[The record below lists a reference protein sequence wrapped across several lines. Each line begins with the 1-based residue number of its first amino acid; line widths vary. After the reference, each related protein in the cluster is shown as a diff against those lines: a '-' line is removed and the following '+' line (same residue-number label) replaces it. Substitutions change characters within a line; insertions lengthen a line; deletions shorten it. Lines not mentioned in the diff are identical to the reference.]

1 MQRIELNVNVDF
13 SRTSPIPFAQVSVIL
28 LPLPA
33 ALLNTLHR
41 LISDLPREEIGWL
54 ISPQHHMPLLTTR
67 RAAIIISR
75 VRLVAALFAVLTPL
89 WIFIDSW
96 AFPAGLWQQLAL
108 GRVLSSVMLLT
119 LAVSWRNS
127 TLMRDAYLALMIMFL
142 IPSGFYV
149 YSHLL
154 LSQYQLSGIAG
165 IVQAGYTFLPFVLV
179 AGLSVF
185 PLTALE
191 GILFAAPA
199 LLAEAM
205 PIAVSS
211 VADDAVPFLAM
222 FWLLAVIAVV
232 TTLSGMSQLGFMISL
247 VRQAIRDP
255 LTGTFSRMSGEEL
268 MEIQY
273 IISMRTN
280 APLAIAFLDL
290 DDFKSINDEF
300 GHEAGDQ
307 VLVEMAASVR
317 KRLRTGDML
326 VRWGGEEFVLIMP
339 NTFPE
344 TAMNALER
352 LRSAGLGVRPDNRP
366 ITASIG
372 LAERIHDNANDWR
385 SMVDLADKRMY
396 IAKHSGKDRVIGP
409 ESASA
414 KGSRTLSGA

>member
-1 MQRIELNVNVDF
+1 MHIITTTVV
-13 SRTSPIPFAQVSVIL
+13 
-28 LPLPA
+28 
-33 ALLNTLHR
+33 NTLHR
-41 LISDLPREEIGWL
+41 LISDLSREEIGWV
-54 ISPQHHMPLLTTR
+54 ISPRHHMPLLSTR

-75 VRLVAALFAVLTPL
+75 VRLVAALFAVLNPL
-89 WIFIDSW
+89 WIIIDSW
-96 AFPAGLWQQLAL
+96 AFPTELWTHLAV
-108 GRVLSSVMLLT
+108 GRVLSSALLLT
-119 LAVSWRNS
+119 LALSWRKS
-127 TLMRDAYLALMIMFL
+127 TLMRDAYLALTIMFL
-142 IPSGFYV
+142 IPSVFYV

-154 LSQYQLSGIAG
+154 LSQYQLSGVASI
-165 IVQAGYTFLPFVLV
+165 IQAGYTFLPFVLV

-191 GILFAAPA
+191 GILFAIPA
-199 LLAEAM
+199 LLAEMIPVVA
-205 PIAVSS
+205 SS
-211 VADDAVPFLAM
+211 VAADTVPFLAM
-222 FWLLAVIAVV
+222 FWLLVVIAVV

-280 APLAIAFLDL
+280 APLAIAFFDL
-290 DDFKSINDEF
+290 DNFKSINDGF

-307 VLVEMAASVR
+307 VLVEMTAGIR

-344 TAMNALER
+344 TAMQALER
-352 LRSAGLGVRPDNRP
+352 LRTSGLGLRPDGTP

-372 LAERIHDNANDWR
+372 LSERLADNASVWR
-385 SMVDLADKRMY
+385 TMVEIADKRMY
-396 IAKHSGKDRVIGP
+396 VAKQSGKDRIVGPSDAVVTEPHQEQRHASIG
-409 ESASA
+409 
-414 KGSRTLSGA
+414 